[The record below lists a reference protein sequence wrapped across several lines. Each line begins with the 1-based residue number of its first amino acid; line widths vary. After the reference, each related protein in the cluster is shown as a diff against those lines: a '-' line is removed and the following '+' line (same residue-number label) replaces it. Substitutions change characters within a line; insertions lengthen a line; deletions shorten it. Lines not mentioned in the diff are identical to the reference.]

1 MPEEIDKV
9 RLRNEKCGRGS
20 MSDMIRLGFAEES
33 ACHGV
38 TQSET
43 GAVDIEARFR
53 CDVFECSG
61 SIERDVL
68 VQFAV
73 VNENEGAGVME
84 ALYRR
89 CVFVSLVHTCLYID
103 QTNACPYADRPCGS
117 HFNRAGDQI

>member
-38 TQSET
+38 TQSEA

-53 CDVFECSG
+53 CDFFECSG

-84 ALYRR
+84 ALCRR
-89 CVFVSLVHTCLYID
+89 CVFFSLVLYMSLYRSKKCMSIRRS
-103 QTNACPYADRPCGS
+103 AMW
-117 HFNRAGDQI
+117 